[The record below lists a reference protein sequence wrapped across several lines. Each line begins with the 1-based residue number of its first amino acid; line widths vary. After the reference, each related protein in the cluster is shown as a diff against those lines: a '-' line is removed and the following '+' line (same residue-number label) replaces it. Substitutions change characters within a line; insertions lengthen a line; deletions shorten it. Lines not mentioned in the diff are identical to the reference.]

1 MRVFAVKFQF
11 SHGGCMNA
19 EMLKRRSKT
28 LAIRIIQMV
37 EKLPRSQAADV
48 IGRQL
53 IKAGTS
59 TAANY
64 RSACR
69 ARSKPDFINKLGIV
83 EEEADET
90 MFWLEMI
97 QEMEMAGATVV
108 QPLWLEAKELL
119 AIFTSS
125 RITAKRNHPI
135 GN

>member
-1 MRVFAVKFQF
+1 
-11 SHGGCMNA
+11 MNA
-19 EMLKRRSKT
+19 EMLKRRSKA
-28 LAIRIIQMV
+28 LAIGIIQMV
-37 EKLPRSQAADV
+37 EKLPRSQASDI

-64 RSACR
+64 RAACR

-90 MFWLEMI
+90 MFWLELI
-97 QEMEMAGATVV
+97 QEMEMAEASVV
-108 QPLWLEAKELL
+108 QPLWQEAKELL

-135 GN
+135 RN

>member
-1 MRVFAVKFQF
+1 
-11 SHGGCMNA
+11 MNA
-19 EMLKRRSKT
+19 EMLKQRSKS
-28 LAIRIIQMV
+28 LAISIIQLV
-37 EKLPRSQAADV
+37 EKLPRSQATDI

-53 IKAGTS
+53 IRAGTS

-97 QEMEMAGATVV
+97 QEMEMAGAKVV

-119 AIFTSS
+119 AIFASS
-125 RITAKRNHPI
+125 RITAKRNHPV

>member
-1 MRVFAVKFQF
+1 
-11 SHGGCMNA
+11 MNA
-19 EMLKRRSKT
+19 EMLKERSKS
-28 LAIRIIQMV
+28 LAIRIIKLV
-37 EKLPRSQAADV
+37 EQLPRGQATEI

-53 IKAGTS
+53 IKAVTS

-97 QEMEMAGATVV
+97 QEMEMAGVKDV
-108 QPLWLEAKELL
+108 QPLWIEAKELL

-125 RITAKRNHPI
+125 RITAKRNYPT

>member
-1 MRVFAVKFQF
+1 
-11 SHGGCMNA
+11 MNA
-19 EMLKRRSKT
+19 DVLKRRSKT
-28 LAIRIIQMV
+28 LAIKIIQMV
-37 EKLPRSQAADV
+37 ETLPRSQAADV

-108 QPLWLEAKELL
+108 QPLWFEAKELL
-119 AIFTSS
+119 AIFTRS
-125 RITAKRNHPI
+125 RITAKGNHPI